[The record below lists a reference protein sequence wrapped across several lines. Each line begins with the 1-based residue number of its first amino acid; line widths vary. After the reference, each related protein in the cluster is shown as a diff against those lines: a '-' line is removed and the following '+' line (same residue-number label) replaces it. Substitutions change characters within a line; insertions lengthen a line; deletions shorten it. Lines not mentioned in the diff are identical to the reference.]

1 MAKRP
6 ELRKAPFF
14 ALATRQVKKLE
25 KGLKDITKLEA
36 IIKAG
41 QKKANRLFVP
51 TVAEWMASAYTYCVD
66 EHGQAALH
74 FCGAEPLRKSSL
86 LANQNIFKTL
96 EAARDKIWDLLNEV
110 DERFGLVL
118 HPTVRSGIPN
128 RSNGLTTVDVD
139 IEGSVPVVGPE
150 TTLKNPVVA
159 TGARDA
165 HSSATNIKDNVRV
178 KRESPFT
185 TALEEDII
193 AEDADGH
200 SA

>member
-1 MAKRP
+1 MFQA
-6 ELRKAPFF
+6 
-14 ALATRQVKKLE
+14 
-25 KGLKDITKLEA
+25 
-36 IIKAG
+36 
-41 QKKANRLFVP
+41 
-51 TVAEWMASAYTYCVD
+51 VAEKVQKDLNGTLDDLLS
-66 EHGQAALH
+66 EIQNII
-74 FCGAEPLRKSSL
+74 RKIMHSVNRDYSSL

-185 TALEEDII
+185 TALEEDTI
-193 AEDADGH
+193 AEDVWPR
-200 SA
+200 SLLPPTTRFNE